1 MKITHNKKR
10 NTLFLYESL
19 LREYTKA
26 KIENDTKRLLEVKN
40 LLVEFFSE
48 GKVLKEE
55 LKIYKAVLD
64 TENVDK
70 ELAEKILSEA
80 KRLYLGINQ
89 DHVFQQQSSMIAK
102 VNRKLTPKFFSNYV
116 PNYKNIA
123 TLQQIFGQK
132 ASIPTRMLMERQII
146 DKMTAGKQTIEE
158 INDKIDKYVIHS
170 YVNAFNKKY
179 SDLLENQKSLL
190 KKYMTATED
199 DNTDFIIFLNEELQ
213 NITSKL
219 NTAHNVAEIK
229 EDKEILKKLVEV
241 KKRFNNMK
249 EEEVDEKYLQKILKF
264 QKLVHELENQ

>member
-26 KIENDTKRLLEVKN
+26 KIENDAKRLIEVKN

-48 GKVLKEE
+48 GKILKEE

-64 TENVDK
+64 TESIDK
-70 ELAEKILSEA
+70 ELAEKILAEA

-89 DHVFQQQSSMIAK
+89 DHIFQQQSSMIAK

-132 ASIPTRMLMERQII
+132 ASIPARMLMERQVIE
-146 DKMTAGKQTIEE
+146 KMISSKETIEQ
-158 INDKIDKYVIHS
+158 INEKIDKYVIHS
-170 YVNAFNKKY
+170 YLNAFNKKY
-179 SDLLENQKSLL
+179 SDLLENQKNLL
-190 KKYMTATED
+190 KKYMTSSED
-199 DNTDFIIFLNEELQ
+199 DNTDFIVFLNEELQ
-213 NITSKL
+213 NIENRL
-219 NTAHNVAEIK
+219 NVAHNVAEVK

-241 KKRFNNMK
+241 KKRFK
-249 EEEVDEKYLQKILKF
+249 AAREEEVDEKYLQKILKF
-264 QKLVHELENQ
+264 QKLVYELEN